1 MKEYKNNNLSIY
13 FIYLL
18 NAIYFIFPAFINLIR
33 GKDPAWIYHIEMFGI
48 VSLLCTLFI
57 YIFNKKSLKS
67 IPSHLFILSIILSV
81 IVAFLVFAIVMI
93 VIHK

>member
-1 MKEYKNNNLSIY
+1 MKKTKSNTIRIS

-33 GKDPAWIYHIEMFGI
+33 GKDPAWIYHVAMFAV
-48 VSLLCTLFI
+48 VSALCTLFI
-57 YIFNKKSLKS
+57 YIFNEKSLKE

-81 IVAFLVFAIVMI
+81 IVSFLVLAVVMI
-93 VIHK
+93 VIYN